1 MNFKKKIV
9 ATMTVD
15 LDDLDHTYGT
25 IGESTS
31 AIRSMTDDHALYVRS
46 NRGKVLC
53 REIAPN
59 TYLGLTSERRRLS
72 LLQIDDSIFIF
83 APARLSQVNLER
95 MVTQLLNNYQI
106 GTAPEPAAAFQ
117 DTALIA

>member
-1 MNFKKKIV
+1 
-9 ATMTVD
+9 MTVD
-15 LDDLDHTYGT
+15 LEDLEHTYGT
-25 IGESTS
+25 ISDSSS
-31 AIRSMTDDHALYVRS
+31 AIRTLANDQPLYMRT

-83 APARLSQVNLER
+83 APARLSQINLER
-95 MVTQLLNNYQI
+95 MVTQLLNNYRI
-106 GTAPEPAAAFQ
+106 GAAEHSPALQ